1 MQGTES
7 EAAELLA
14 EDRCEG
20 MEYED
25 FCTDLNEAIQDAL
38 TGAVQEVAWLYLY
51 QLPPPVLACC
61 KHANQQDCKKAP
73 VNVDCCLS
81 HR

>member
-1 MQGTES
+1 MCLSQGSQS

-25 FCTDLNEAIQDAL
+25 FRTDFPGMHEAIQDAV
-38 TGAVQEVAWLYLY
+38 TGAVQDVSGPSPSQEAL
-51 QLPPPVLACC
+51 QLCEGCFAGSELRSCV
-61 KHANQQDCKKAP
+61 
-73 VNVDCCLS
+73 S
-81 HR
+81 I

>member
-1 MQGTES
+1 MLQGTES

-25 FCTDLNEAIQDAL
+25 FRTDFPGMHEAIQDAV
-38 TGAVQEVAWLYLY
+38 TGAVQDV
-51 QLPPPVLACC
+51 
-61 KHANQQDCKKAP
+61 NAP
-73 VNVDCCLS
+73 S
-81 HR
+81 FY